1 MEPRIHTAVHAKPK
15 PPESE
20 LGFGQVFTDHMF
32 AMEFDAGVGW
42 HDARLQPYAPFALD
56 PAAVVLHYGQATF
69 EAVRAYRGA
78 DGRVRLFR
86 PHAHAKRMIAGAP
99 RLCME
104 VPSEEDVVSSMR
116 ALARLDADWIPAS
129 EGASLYL
136 RPTVIASEAFLGVQP
151 SEQYR
156 YFVIATPMR
165 GYFGGRGLD
174 TVRIWIETGHVRAP
188 RGGLGAAKTP
198 GVYAASLEATRRAQA
213 RGYDQVLWLDSVEH
227 QFVEE
232 LGTMN
237 ICFVIGRTLV
247 TPPLSDS
254 IFAGVTRDAVLT
266 LAREFGLT
274 VEERPFSLKELSVAH
289 RGGVL
294 TEVFGTGTAVS
305 IAPVTELANDD
316 QSLVIRQ
323 GTPGPIAR
331 ALHAELSAIQRGVKE
346 DRHRWMVDVD

>member
-1 MEPRIHTAVHAKPK
+1 MELRIHRAPHAKSK

-20 LGFGQVFTDHMF
+20 LGFGQFFTDHMF
-32 AMEFDAGVGW
+32 AMEFDDGVGW
-42 HDARLQPYAPFALD
+42 HDARLQPYEPLSLD
-56 PAAVVLHYGQATF
+56 PASVVLHYGQAMF
-69 EAVRAYRGA
+69 EAVRAYRGV
-78 DGRVRLFR
+78 DDRLRLFR
-86 PHAHAKRMIAGAP
+86 PGTHARRIIGGAP
-99 RLCME
+99 RLCMQ
-104 VPSEEDVVSSMR
+104 VPSEDAIVESMR
-116 ALARLDADWIPAS
+116 ALAKLDADWAPKS

-151 SEQYR
+151 SKQYR

-165 GYFGGRGLD
+165 GYFGGRGLESL
-174 TVRIWIETGHVRAP
+174 RIWIETNQVRAP

-198 GVYAASLEATRRAQA
+198 GVYVASLASTQRARD

-237 ICFVIGRTLV
+237 ICFVIGKTLV

-274 VEERPFSLKELSVAH
+274 VEERPFSLKELSIAH

-305 IAPVTELANDD
+305 IAPVSELASDD

-323 GTPGPIAR
+323 GTAGPVAR

-346 DRHRWMVDVD
+346 DRHGWMVDVE